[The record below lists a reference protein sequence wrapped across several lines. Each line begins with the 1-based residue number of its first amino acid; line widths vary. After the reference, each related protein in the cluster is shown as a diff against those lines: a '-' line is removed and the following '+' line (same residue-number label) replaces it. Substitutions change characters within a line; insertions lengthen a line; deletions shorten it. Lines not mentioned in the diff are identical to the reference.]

1 MNIVNAGLLHR
12 KMASQAM
19 NDTSSRSHTVL
30 HVDVYQTRH
39 KQDSTNQVEFLK
51 GRLVLVDLAGS
62 ERVNKTL
69 SKGIRFEEAK
79 HINKSLT
86 ALGSV
91 ISCLA

>member
-1 MNIVNAGLLHR
+1 M
-12 KMASQAM
+12 
-19 NDTSSRSHTVL
+19 
-30 HVDVYQTRH
+30 
-39 KQDSTNQVEFLK
+39 
-51 GRLVLVDLAGS
+51 VDLAGS

-91 ISCLA
+91 ISNLAQQPSMG